1 MCLTLRYTFW
11 LIVASLFSTSCISP
25 NRGSEPLGNDLMIP
39 QKKNKEPV
47 ATRKNKSDDKIQE
60 QNDKLEI
67 EKHSEQIAVK
77 KWINFYT
84 QEGRQGFQ
92 AQLNRG
98 LYYKNQIQAILRSF
112 DLPTNLYYLALIES
126 GFKVNAISSARA
138 VGTWQF
144 MTATAKNYG
153 LRMNDVID
161 ERRDPLR
168 STIAAALYLKN
179 LRNVFD
185 SWPLALAAY
194 NAGESRIMN
203 IIIRAGT
210 RDYWQLGTLGVLPSA
225 TRVYVPQFVAATIIG
240 ENPERYGMKIEPPEQ
255 PNNVVAVSV
264 PTPVLLETIAQRAGI
279 SYEKLKFLNPHFLKN
294 YTPPHYR
301 SYRMWLPAN
310 GSNYSQLSR
319 LDTIVLKA
327 PVPKR
332 RYAKAS
338 PPLCRKGKACNR
350 LSSAHKKKKRNF
362 LVRKD

>member
-1 MCLTLRYTFW
+1 MCLTLRYSLW
-11 LIVASLFSTSCISP
+11 LIVASLFSASCISP
-25 NRGSEPLGNDLMIP
+25 NRVSEPLGGDVMMP
-39 QKKNKEPV
+39 QKKNTKELPI
-47 ATRKNKSDDKIQE
+47 AKRNKLDDKSQE

-98 LYYKNQIQAILRSF
+98 LLYKNQIQAILRSF

-144 MTATAKNYG
+144 MTGTAKNYG
-153 LRMNDVID
+153 LRMNEVID

-168 STIAAALYLKN
+168 STIAAALYLKS

-240 ENPERYGMKIEPPEQ
+240 ENPERYGLKIEQPEH

-264 PTPVLLETIAQRAGI
+264 PTPVLLETIAEKAGI
-279 SYEKLKFLNPHFLKN
+279 SLEKLKFLNPHFLKN
-294 YTPPHYR
+294 YTPPHFR
-301 SYRMWLPAN
+301 SYRIWLPAN

-319 LDTIVLKA
+319 LETIVLKT
-327 PVPKR
+327 PPHKR
-332 RYAKAS
+332 KIAKGG
-338 PPLCRKGKACNR
+338 LVCRKGKGCNH
-350 LSSAHKKKKRNF
+350 LSSSHKKRKREF
-362 LVRKD
+362 IVRKD